1 MGKIAKSL
9 VFINGPQ
16 SVHDIIP
23 VALFEYR
30 RYGLRL
36 HGHVPKEATFG
47 RSTVVKDIPAGK
59 KLKTAEIMVSGPD
72 SDFLS
77 LSEGFGAMKEIFE
90 MTRWIQLGIDTRAI
104 VLLNI
109 GWYWDGIIQ
118 WLNKAIDEG
127 FIRSESKCLLA
138 VVERAKG
145 SIKALREYQVSST
158 NLQLQWEIE

>member
-1 MGKIAKSL
+1 
-9 VFINGPQ
+9 
-16 SVHDIIP
+16 
-23 VALFEYR
+23 
-30 RYGLRL
+30 LRL
-36 HGHVPKEATFG
+36 HGHVPEEATFG

-72 SDFLS
+72 SDFLG
-77 LSEGFGAMKEIFE
+77 LSEGFGTMKEIFE

-109 GWYWDGIIQ
+109 GWCWDGIIQ
-118 WLNKAIDEG
+118 WLNKAINEG

-138 VVERAKG
+138 AVKRAKG
-145 SIKALREYQVSST
+145 SIKVLREYQVSSN